1 MNLKPICLLPKLSLA
16 LAVAWAGAL
25 SAFSQEAGVRE
36 AASPD
41 GEFLFKYDNADPE
54 SPYAIYSKAT
64 GKVVMKAPEETLTS
78 FVNSV
83 KCLWAPDSKCFALNF
98 QAGGR
103 YETALVYRRDGKT
116 FAGLPSFE
124 EMLAAELEVEK
135 ARDMKKQGIKADAYQ
150 RRIWDCFK
158 VRRWIDGRTMEV
170 DACSVRTVMLKEDE
184 FAEVSGSLRF
194 QIQQDKKGK
203 WRILKREP
211 VKIEEMEDKGGE

>member
-1 MNLKPICLLPKLSLA
+1 MNLNPIRLLPKLTLA
-16 LAVAWAGAL
+16 LAVAWAGTVPVFCL
-25 SAFSQEAGVRE
+25 EDGVRE
-36 AASPD
+36 TASPD
-41 GEFLFKYDNADPE
+41 GEFLFKFDNADPE
-54 SPYAIYSKAT
+54 SPYAIYSKVT
-64 GKVVMKAPEETLTS
+64 GKVLMKAPEETLTS

-83 KCLWAPDSKCFALNF
+83 NCLWSPDSKCFALNF

-116 FAGLPSFE
+116 FAELPSFE
-124 EMLAAELEVEK
+124 ELLAAQLDAEK
-135 ARDMKKQGIKADAYQ
+135 TRDMAKQGIKADAYQ

-158 VRRWIDGRTMEV
+158 VRRWIDEKTMEV
-170 DACSVRTVMLKEDE
+170 DAFSIRTVMLKEDE

-211 VKIEEMEDKGGE
+211 LKIEEMEGKEGE